1 MMSWQLYKEV
11 NQKRLIGIRLE
22 SEVYFEDD
30 VMRIE
35 KSDEWFE
42 RAAGDGRTEVTA
54 DEEQVL
60 WEVEERPVD

>member
-1 MMSWQLYKEV
+1 MVRLKMMSWQLYKEV

-35 KSDEWFE
+35 KSDE
-42 RAAGDGRTEVTA
+42 
-54 DEEQVL
+54 
-60 WEVEERPVD
+60 